1 MEAKSV
7 MAKWYQQANEV
18 AFKAVDGG
26 YVFQSPNPWIF
37 ARPRYYLVSE
47 EKKAEISQVLGRWR
61 RLFALCLA
69 ICLSFCFA
77 IPAFLPMLF
86 KLWPGIAALGLP
98 VFIPL
103 IILVCSTPVVAPQA
117 YLTRRLRPLLAD
129 APRTNERITVRHQLA
144 TAATSLSGK
153 LLAVGLVAGLIA
165 TAAGL
170 LLLLGTVVLEDSG
183 DGLIPAVFSLIAGAM
198 VTAYFV
204 YLIRL
209 KANLTRATGFE
220 ASAAL
225 PVQPR

>member
-1 MEAKSV
+1 

-61 RLFALCLA
+61 RLFVLCVA
-69 ICLSFCFA
+69 ICLPFCFA
-77 IPAFLPMLF
+77 ISAVLPMLF
-86 KLWPGIAALGLP
+86 KLWPGIAGLGLP
-98 VFIPL
+98 VFMPL
-103 IILVCSTPVVAPQA
+103 IVLVCSTPVVVPQA
-117 YLTRRLRPLLAD
+117 YLTRRLGPLLAD

-153 LLAVGLVAGLIA
+153 LLAVGLVPGLIMM
-165 TAAGL
+165 AAGL
-170 LLLLGTVVLEDSG
+170 LLLLDTVLEDR
-183 DGLIPAVFSLIAGAM
+183 DGSLIPAALIILIGGAM
-198 VTAYFV
+198 PSAYFV

-209 KANLTRATGFE
+209 KANLRRAAGLA
-220 ASAAL
+220 ASAPL

>member
-1 MEAKSV
+1 
-7 MAKWYQQANEV
+7 
-18 AFKAVDGG
+18 
-26 YVFQSPNPWIF
+26 
-37 ARPRYYLVSE
+37 
-47 EKKAEISQVLGRWR
+47 
-61 RLFALCLA
+61 
-69 ICLSFCFA
+69 
-77 IPAFLPMLF
+77 MLL
-86 KLWPGIAALGLP
+86 KLWPGIAGLGLP

-170 LLLLGTVVLEDSG
+170 LLLLATMVLEGG
-183 DGLIPAVFSLIAGAM
+183 DGLIPAASLIILIAGAM
-198 VTAYFV
+198 LTAYFV

-209 KANLTRATGFE
+209 KANLRRAAGLE
-220 ASAAL
+220 DSAAL